1 MKLDKECIFCYS
13 TTYILHLD
21 KINIIYSILR
31 KIVFEWELPFQY
43 FELYKMYL
51 ENLLLWK
58 IKTA

>member
-1 MKLDKECIFCYS
+1 M
-13 TTYILHLD
+13 HLD

-43 FELYKMYL
+43 FEFYKMYL